1 MNWTIGKNAVKRQN
15 RVGKAAILLSA
26 AALIGFAAV
35 CGRSQVPDCPPGYVC
50 LTRAA
55 AQAALEAGDKAKALQ
70 TEVDT
75 LKTQT
80 IPQLKDALADMRVQY
95 AECKGESTILK
106 QRAVSDAAMIELL
119 SKLVRPKKFGIIN
132 F

>member
-1 MNWTIGKNAVKRQN
+1 MKYTLLLGLILGFSAVT
-15 RVGKAAILLSA
+15 KAQ
-26 AALIGFAAV
+26 AV
-35 CGRSQVPDCPPGYVC
+35 PNCPPDMVC
-50 LTRAA
+50 LSRAA

-70 TEVDT
+70 TELDV

-80 IPQLKDALADMRVQY
+80 IPQLKDALSDMRVSY

-119 SKLVRPKKFGIIN
+119 SKMVRPKKIGIN
-132 F
+132 LF